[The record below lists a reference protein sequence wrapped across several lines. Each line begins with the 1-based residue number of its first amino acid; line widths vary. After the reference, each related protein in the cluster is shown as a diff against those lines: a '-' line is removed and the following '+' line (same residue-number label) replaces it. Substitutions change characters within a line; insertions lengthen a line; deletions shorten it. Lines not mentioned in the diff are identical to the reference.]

1 MRDHR
6 SDEGNRDRLVTV
18 IFSLSVVGSLIFD
31 AAHAWFWQRAHDTAP
46 IAALLVLVLVAA
58 LLRRHRFAW
67 WIFLI
72 VGVAGLPSWVVQGVR
87 KGVSAGFLLGLV
99 LGLLQLALLL
109 SVPARRYVGVGRW
122 RGRQP
127 VGVGEA

>member
-1 MRDHR
+1 MSDHR
-6 SDEGNRDRLVTV
+6 SEEGRRDRLVAV
-18 IFSLSVVGSLIFD
+18 LFALSVVGSLIFD

-46 IAALLVLVLVAA
+46 VAALFVLLFVAA

-72 VGVAGLPSWVVQGVR
+72 VNLAGIPSWVVHGVS

-99 LGLLQLALLL
+99 LGLVQLALLL
-109 SVPARRYVGVGRW
+109 SVPMRRYVGVGRW

-127 VGVGEA
+127 VGVGAT